1 MGTQG
6 TYVRRIPHMGKR
18 HTFDTPIPQGWAFL
32 RCFVACTLTFA
43 TVVFFN
49 GTPATQPGQVIDA
62 SHIKAARDMSCLA
75 GIAAFIALMF
85 VARHRPQSLHPVALS
100 VAAVVLGLIGHVLG
114 LVSANLNV
122 HAFLI
127 PGSCLMSIATA
138 WTTVLLL
145 LACSSLNLQRVC
157 VCLAGGAAV
166 AMPLTAV
173 IGNAG
178 TGPIITAVDAV
189 ASVAAVVLILPI
201 AMPFF
206 SRLASVG
213 APTDRE
219 VSHPAAFLPLDH
231 CLYVYIIVFSFAYGL
246 AVNIAQPSGQAT
258 PFALAAAVLLVVA
271 IWALRSKAR
280 PKADLLLLL
289 SLCLVVG
296 GFSLVLIGDMRCETL
311 AQSTLLAG
319 YMCFYLLTWFA
330 LCAVATRSAADAIP
344 AICWGSAANYLGIL
358 AGAIITDVLAGVS
371 DTAFAV
377 KLVIAAV
384 LTFTAAYVT
393 ATQRSTSL
401 DATIDGIEPDTS
413 SVEVRYIDRLDAC
426 CEQVAEQAGL
436 TQREREILALLARGN
451 NAQHIQEQ
459 LSISHNTVKY
469 HARNVYRKLD
479 VHSQQELIDLLAEK
493 A

>member
-1 MGTQG
+1 
-6 TYVRRIPHMGKR
+6 MGKQ
-18 HTFDTPIPQGWAFL
+18 HTLTTPIPQRWAFL

-43 TVVFFN
+43 AVIFFN
-49 GTPATQPGQVIDA
+49 GTPATQFGQAMDA
-62 SHIKAARDMSCLA
+62 SQVKAARDMSCLA
-75 GIAAFIALMF
+75 GIVAFVALMS

-100 VAAVVLGLIGHVLG
+100 VAAIVLGLAGHILSLAAG
-114 LVSANLNV
+114 NLD
-122 HAFLI
+122 AQALFI
-127 PGSCLMSIATA
+127 FGSCATSVA
-138 WTTVLLL
+138 TTWTTVLLL
-145 LACSSLNLQRVC
+145 LACSSLSLQRVC

-166 AMPLTAV
+166 AMPLAGA

-178 TGPIITAVDAV
+178 TGMLIAATNIV
-189 ASVAAVVLILPI
+189 ASVAAVALVLPV

-296 GFSLVLIGDMRCETL
+296 GFSLVLIGDPRCETL

-330 LCAVATRSAADAIP
+330 LCAVATCSAADAIP

-371 DTAFAV
+371 DPAFAV
-377 KLVIAAV
+377 KLAIAAV
-384 LTFTAAYVT
+384 LTFTAAYVA

-436 TQREREILALLARGN
+436 TQRERDILALLARGN
-451 NAQHIQEQ
+451 NAQHIQEE

>member
-1 MGTQG
+1 
-6 TYVRRIPHMGKR
+6 
-18 HTFDTPIPQGWAFL
+18 
-32 RCFVACTLTFA
+32 
-43 TVVFFN
+43 
-49 GTPATQPGQVIDA
+49 
-62 SHIKAARDMSCLA
+62 
-75 GIAAFIALMF
+75 
-85 VARHRPQSLHPVALS
+85 
-100 VAAVVLGLIGHVLG
+100 
-114 LVSANLNV
+114 
-122 HAFLI
+122 
-127 PGSCLMSIATA
+127 
-138 WTTVLLL
+138 
-145 LACSSLNLQRVC
+145 
-157 VCLAGGAAV
+157 
-166 AMPLTAV
+166 MPLAAA
-173 IGNAG
+173 IGKAS
-178 TGPIITAVDAV
+178 TGPLITAVDTV
-189 ASVAAVVLILPI
+189 ASVAAVALVLPV

-219 VSHPAAFLPLDH
+219 VSHPAAFLPLGH
-231 CLYVYIIVFSFAYGL
+231 CLYVYVIVFSFAYGL
-246 AVNIAQPSGQAT
+246 AVNIAQPSGQAA

-296 GFSLVLIGDMRCETL
+296 GFSLVLIGDGRCETL
-311 AQSTLLAG
+311 AQSALLAG

-371 DTAFAV
+371 DPAFAV
-377 KLVIAAV
+377 KLAIASV
-384 LTFTAAYVT
+384 LTFTAVYVA

-401 DATIDGIEPDTS
+401 DTTIDGIEPDTS
-413 SVEVRYIDRLDAC
+413 SVEVRYIDRLDAR

-436 TQREREILALLARGN
+436 TQREREMLTLLARGN
-451 NAQHIQEQ
+451 NAQHIQEE

>member
-1 MGTQG
+1 
-6 TYVRRIPHMGKR
+6 MGKQ
-18 HTFDTPIPQGWAFL
+18 HTFHTPIPQGWAFL
-32 RCFVACTLTFA
+32 CCFVACALTFA

-49 GTPATQPGQVIDA
+49 GAHAAQSDQMIEA
-62 SHIKAARDMSCLA
+62 SQIKAARDISCLA
-75 GIAAFIALMF
+75 GIAAFIALMC
-85 VARHRPQSLHPVALS
+85 VARHRPHILRPVALS
-100 VAAVVLGLIGHVLG
+100 AAAIVLGLIGHALSLAAGSLG
-114 LVSANLNV
+114 AQALLM
-122 HAFLI
+122 L
-127 PGSCLMSIATA
+127 GSCATSVATA

-145 LACSSLNLQRVC
+145 LACSSLSLQRVC

-166 AMPLTAV
+166 AMPLAAA
-173 IGNAG
+173 IGKAS
-178 TGPIITAVDAV
+178 TGPLITAVDTV
-189 ASVAAVVLILPI
+189 ASVAAVALVLPV

-219 VSHPAAFLPLDH
+219 VSHPAAFLPLGH
-231 CLYVYIIVFSFAYGL
+231 CLYVYVIVFSFAYGL
-246 AVNIAQPSGQAT
+246 AVNIAQPSEQAA

-296 GFSLVLIGDMRCETL
+296 GFSLVLIGDGRCETL
-311 AQSTLLAG
+311 AQSALLAG

-371 DTAFAV
+371 DPAFAV
-377 KLVIAAV
+377 KLAIASV
-384 LTFTAAYVT
+384 LTFTAVYVA

-401 DATIDGIEPDTS
+401 DTTIDGIEPDTS
-413 SVEVRYIDRLDAC
+413 SVEVRYIDRLDAR

-436 TQREREILALLARGN
+436 TQREREMLTLLARGN
-451 NAQHIQEQ
+451 NAQHIQEE

>member
-1 MGTQG
+1 
-6 TYVRRIPHMGKR
+6 MGKQ
-18 HTFDTPIPQGWAFL
+18 HTFNTPIPQRWAFL

-43 TVVFFN
+43 SVLFFN
-49 GTPATQPGQVIDA
+49 GTAGPQTAAAFDIAQ
-62 SHIKAARDMSCLA
+62 IKMARDMSYMA
-75 GIAAFIALMF
+75 GIAAFIILMF
-85 VARHRPQSLHPVALS
+85 VARYRSQGIRPVALS
-100 VAAVVLGLIGHVLG
+100 VSAAVLG
-114 LVSANLNV
+114 LVGHTLSIASGALDAQALLV
-122 HAFLI
+122 L
-127 PGSCLMSIATA
+127 GSCATSVA
-138 WTTVLLL
+138 TTWTTVLLL
-145 LACSSLNLQRVC
+145 LACSSLSLQRVC

-166 AMPLTAV
+166 AMPLAHV
-173 IGNAG
+173 IGEIGSNAFVSS
-178 TGPIITAVDAV
+178 VDAV
-189 ASVAAVVLILPI
+189 ASIAVIAMVLPV

-219 VSHPAAFLPLDH
+219 VSHPAAFLPLGH

-271 IWALRSKAR
+271 LWALRSKAR

-296 GFSLVLIGDMRCETL
+296 GFSLALIGDGRCETL

-344 AICWGSAANYLGIL
+344 PDPAL
-358 AGAIITDVLAGVS
+358 
-371 DTAFAV
+371 AV
-377 KLVIAAV
+377 KLAIAAM
-384 LTFTAAYVT
+384 LTFAATYVT

-413 SVEVRYIDRLDAC
+413 SVEVRYIDRLDAR

-436 TQREREILALLARGN
+436 TQREREMLALLARGN
-451 NAQHIQEQ
+451 NAQHIQEE

>member
-1 MGTQG
+1 
-6 TYVRRIPHMGKR
+6 MGKQ
-18 HTFDTPIPQGWAFL
+18 HTFNTPIPQRWAFL

-43 TVVFFN
+43 SVLFFN
-49 GTPATQPGQVIDA
+49 GTAGPQTAAAFDIAQ
-62 SHIKAARDMSCLA
+62 IKMARDVSCMA
-75 GIAAFIALMF
+75 GIAAFVVLMF
-85 VARHRPQSLHPVALS
+85 VARYRPQAIRPVALS
-100 VAAVVLGLIGHVLG
+100 VSAAVLG
-114 LVSANLNV
+114 LVGHTLSIASGALDV
-122 HAFLI
+122 QAFLVL
-127 PGSCLMSIATA
+127 GSCATSIATTWA
-138 WTTVLLL
+138 TVLLL
-145 LACSSLNLQRVC
+145 LACSSLSLQRVC

-166 AMPLTAV
+166 AMPLARV
-173 IGNAG
+173 IGGIGSDAFVS
-178 TGPIITAVDAV
+178 TVDAV
-189 ASVAAVVLILPI
+189 ASIAVIAMVLPV

-219 VSHPAAFLPLDH
+219 VSHPAAFLPLGH

-296 GFSLVLIGDMRCETL
+296 GFSLVLIGDGRCETL

-358 AGAIITDVLAGVS
+358 AGAVITDVLAGVS
-371 DTAFAV
+371 DPAFAV

-393 ATQRSTSL
+393 ATQRSTSI

-436 TQREREILALLARGN
+436 TQREREMLALLARGN
-451 NAQHIQEQ
+451 NAQHIQEE

>member
-1 MGTQG
+1 
-6 TYVRRIPHMGKR
+6 MGKQ
-18 HTFDTPIPQGWAFL
+18 HTFNTPIPQRWAFL

-43 TVVFFN
+43 SVLFFN
-49 GTPATQPGQVIDA
+49 GTAGPQTAAAFDIAQ
-62 SHIKAARDMSCLA
+62 IKMARDMSYMA
-75 GIAAFIALMF
+75 GIAAFIILMF
-85 VARHRPQSLHPVALS
+85 VARYRSQGIRPVALS
-100 VAAVVLGLIGHVLG
+100 VSAAVLG
-114 LVSANLNV
+114 LVGHTLSIASGALDAQALLV
-122 HAFLI
+122 L
-127 PGSCLMSIATA
+127 GSCATSVA
-138 WTTVLLL
+138 TTWTTVLLL
-145 LACSSLNLQRVC
+145 LACSSLSLQRVC

-166 AMPLTAV
+166 AMPLAHV
-173 IGNAG
+173 IGEIGSNAFVSS
-178 TGPIITAVDAV
+178 VDAV
-189 ASVAAVVLILPI
+189 ASIAVIAMVLPV

-219 VSHPAAFLPLDH
+219 VSHPAAFLPLGH

-271 IWALRSKAR
+271 LWALRSKAR

-296 GFSLVLIGDMRCETL
+296 GFSLALIGDGRCETL

-344 AICWGSAANYLGIL
+344 PDPAL
-358 AGAIITDVLAGVS
+358 
-371 DTAFAV
+371 AV
-377 KLVIAAV
+377 KLAIAAM
-384 LTFTAAYVT
+384 LTFAATYVT

-413 SVEVRYIDRLDAC
+413 SVEVRYIDRLDAR

-436 TQREREILALLARGN
+436 TQREREMLALLARGN
-451 NAQHIQEQ
+451 NAQHIQEE

-479 VHSQQELIDLLAEK
+479 VHSQQELIDLLAEE

>member
-1 MGTQG
+1 
-6 TYVRRIPHMGKR
+6 MGKR
-18 HTFDTPIPQGWAFL
+18 HTFHTPIPQGWAFL
-32 RCFVACTLTFA
+32 RCFVACALTFA

-49 GTPATQPGQVIDA
+49 GAHAAQSGQMIEA
-62 SHIKAARDMSCLA
+62 SQIKAARDMSCLA
-75 GIAAFIALMF
+75 GIAAFIALMC
-85 VARHRPQSLHPVALS
+85 VARHRPHILRPVALS
-100 VAAVVLGLIGHVLG
+100 VAAIVLGLIGHALSLAAGNLG
-114 LVSANLNV
+114 TQALLM
-122 HAFLI
+122 L
-127 PGSCLMSIATA
+127 GSCATSVAAA

-145 LACSSLNLQRVC
+145 LACSSLSLQRVC

-166 AMPLTAV
+166 AMPLAAA

-178 TGPIITAVDAV
+178 TGPLITAVDTV
-189 ASVAAVVLILPI
+189 ASIAAVVLILPV

-219 VSHPAAFLPLDH
+219 VSHPAAFLPLGH
-231 CLYVYIIVFSFAYGL
+231 CLYVYVIVFSFAYGL
-246 AVNIAQPSGQAT
+246 AVNIAQPSGQAA

-296 GFSLVLIGDMRCETL
+296 GFSLVLIGDGRCETL

-358 AGAIITDVLAGVS
+358 TGAIITDVLAGVS
-371 DTAFAV
+371 DPAFAV

-413 SVEVRYIDRLDAC
+413 SVEVRYIDRLDAR

-436 TQREREILALLARGN
+436 TQREREMLTLLARGN
-451 NAQHIQEQ
+451 NAQHIQEE

-479 VHSQQELIDLLAEK
+479 VHSQQELIDLLAGK

>member
-1 MGTQG
+1 M
-6 TYVRRIPHMGKR
+6 
-18 HTFDTPIPQGWAFL
+18 
-32 RCFVACTLTFA
+32 
-43 TVVFFN
+43 
-49 GTPATQPGQVIDA
+49 
-62 SHIKAARDMSCLA
+62 ARDLSCLA
-75 GIAAFIALMF
+75 GIAAFVVLMF
-85 VARHRPQSLHPVALS
+85 VARYRPQAIRPVTLS
-100 VAAVVLGLIGHVLG
+100 VSAAVLG
-114 LVSANLNV
+114 LVGHTLSIVSGALDV
-122 HAFLI
+122 QALLVL
-127 PGSCLMSIATA
+127 GSCATSIATT

-145 LACSSLNLQRVC
+145 LACSSLSLQRVC

-166 AMPLTAV
+166 AMPLPRVVGGIGSDAFVSTVDAIASIAV
-173 IGNAG
+173 IAM
-178 TGPIITAVDAV
+178 
-189 ASVAAVVLILPI
+189 VLPV

-219 VSHPAAFLPLDH
+219 VSHPAAFLPLGH

-271 IWALRSKAR
+271 IWALCSKAR

-296 GFSLVLIGDMRCETL
+296 GFSLVLIGDGRCETL

-371 DTAFAV
+371 DPAFAV

-413 SVEVRYIDRLDAC
+413 SVEVRYIDRLDAR

-436 TQREREILALLARGN
+436 TQREREMLALLARGN
-451 NAQHIQEQ
+451 NAQHIQEE

-479 VHSQQELIDLLAEK
+479 VHSQQELIDLLAEE